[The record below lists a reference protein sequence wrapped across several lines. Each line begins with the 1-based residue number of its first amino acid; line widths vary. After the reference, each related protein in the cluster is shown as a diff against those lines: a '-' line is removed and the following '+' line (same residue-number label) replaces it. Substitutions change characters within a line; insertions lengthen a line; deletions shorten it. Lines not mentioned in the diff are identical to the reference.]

1 MSLFRPARRWKNAG
15 TCFSLGLAS
24 TLWAGTAVAQ
34 VPAPPPA
41 NVLPPGPQAAPSPPG
56 SSAMSNLI
64 RLLVQEGA
72 ITQAQ
77 AEELL
82 REAQDEAAIAARG
95 APAPAA
101 GNAPPASIRVPY
113 IPQTVRNQIRD
124 EVKDEVLKE
133 ARDQNW
139 AQPNAVP
146 EWVKRFH
153 MYGDFR
159 VRYESDLFDSRNAF
173 FPNYA
178 ALDAGAPFDL
188 HNTAGTPP
196 PILDTT
202 VDRQRARIRARLGID
217 VKIADD
223 FDFGLRLA
231 TGNTT
236 NPVTTNQ
243 TLGSTLNK
251 YNFLLDQAFLEYHP
265 ADWFKFWAG
274 RFPNPW
280 FNTDLVW
287 DDDIAFDGVAA
298 QFAGDVVD
306 NVSLFFTAGA
316 FPIENTAFNF
326 PDNTTTKGKSRDKW
340 LYGVQGGGDWRFA
353 RGFDFKVGGAY
364 YDFSDLEG
372 VLSPACVAN
381 TATDPCATDDSKPGF
396 LQQGNTLFGI
406 RDLVSNLTNPPL
418 FQYYGLATPFRDV
431 NVTARLDVSRFGATH
446 VVLDGD
452 FVKNLAFHKSDIAAK
467 SPVNTLGPAVTT
479 GTVTTPGPF
488 VGGDMGYQARL
499 LVGYPDI
506 KERWDWN
513 LNAAYKYLESDAVPD
528 AFTDSDFHLGGTN
541 AKGYVVGAG
550 IGVAHNVNLTAR
562 WLSASEVSGA
572 PYTVDVV
579 LVDLNAR
586 F

>member
-1 MSLFRPARRWKNAG
+1 
-15 TCFSLGLAS
+15 
-24 TLWAGTAVAQ
+24 
-34 VPAPPPA
+34 
-41 NVLPPGPQAAPSPPG
+41 
-56 SSAMSNLI
+56 MSNLI

-72 ITQAQ
+72 ITQSQ

-82 REAQDEAAIAARG
+82 REAQDEAAVAART

-101 GNAPPASIRVPY
+101 GNTSPPPSIRVPY

-124 EVKDEVLKE
+124 EVKDAVLQE

-146 EWVKRFH
+146 EWVRRFH

-159 VRYESDLFDSRNAF
+159 FRYESDLFDSRNAF

-178 ALDAGAPFDL
+178 MLDSGSPFDL

-202 VDRQRARIRARLGID
+202 VDRQRLRIRARLGID

-231 TGNTT
+231 SGNTT

-265 ADWFKFWAG
+265 ADWVKVWVG

-280 FNTDLVW
+280 FFTDLVW
-287 DDDIAFDGVAA
+287 DDDIAFDGAAA
-298 QFAGDVVD
+298 QFAGDITD
-306 NVSLFFTAGA
+306 NASLFFTAGA

-326 PDNTTTKGKSRDKW
+326 PDNTTTKGTSRDKW
-340 LYGVQGGGDWRFA
+340 LYGVQGGGDWRFI
-353 RGFDFKVGGAY
+353 RGFDFKLGAAY
-364 YDFSDLEG
+364 YDFSDVEG
-372 VLSPACVAN
+372 ALSSPCVAN
-381 TATDPCATDDSKPGF
+381 TATDPCSSDDSKPGF

-406 RDLVSNLTNPPL
+406 RDLISNSTNPPL
-418 FQYYGLATPFRDV
+418 FQYYGLATPFREL
-431 NVTARLDVSRFGATH
+431 NVTAKLDVSRFGAVH
-446 VVLDGD
+446 VIVDGD
-452 FVKNLAFHKSDIAAK
+452 FVKNLAFNKANIIAK
-467 SPVNTLGPAVTT
+467 SPVNNLGPSAQNT
-479 GTVTTPGPF
+479 TTPGPF

-506 KERWDWN
+506 RERWEWN
-513 LNAAYKYLESDAVPD
+513 FNASYKYLESDAVPD

-541 AKGYVVGAG
+541 AKGYTVGAG
-550 IGVAHNVNLTAR
+550 VGVAHNVNLTAR
-562 WLSASEVSGA
+562 WLSASEVSGP

-579 LVDLNAR
+579 MVDLNAR